1 MHNYSLFT
9 LQTKGQSL
17 HTMSGTVKAPIG
29 GKTFN
34 STNNKTQIA
43 IQSQSE

>member
-17 HTMSGTVKAPIG
+17 HTVSGTVKAPIR
-29 GKTFN
+29 GKTF
-34 STNNKTQIA
+34 NNKTQIA